1 MRRHHHYRR
10 TKAQPSELD
19 MTTFL
24 NLMVV
29 LVPFLLITAVFS
41 RITIVELNMPSAS
54 GGPAA
59 EDLALRIEVIVRS
72 EGLEITNGRTVIA
85 AIPNVEEEYDLA
97 TLTEMVMSLK
107 RDNPKANDASVLL
120 EPDIEYDHLIQ
131 VMDAIRSTSI
141 AAVDPR
147 FVEGENDVI
156 EVNDIEGV
164 DTVPQRIAL
173 FTNISIGDA
182 P

>member
-1 MRRHHHYRR
+1 MTRHHHYRR
-10 TKAQPSELD
+10 VKAQPSELD

-54 GGPAA
+54 GGPAEEEA
-59 EDLALRIEVIVRS
+59 VFRIEVIVRGA
-72 EGLEITNGRTVIA
+72 GLEITNGRSIIA
-85 AIPNVEEEYDLA
+85 AIPKVEDEYDLA
-97 TLTEMVMSLK
+97 TLTKMVMSLK

-131 VMDAIRSTSI
+131 VMDAIRSTSLAEVEPM
-141 AAVDPR
+141 AAPEVGD
-147 FVEGENDVI
+147 I
-156 EVNDIEGV
+156 EVANM
-164 DTVPQRIAL
+164 PSPRIAL